1 MITRIENL
9 SHLPLLRLLNLEFNQ
24 ISKLEGIRQLPRLE
38 ELFLSYNCIDGIYG
52 ELRENQGLRVVHLAY
67 NDLRSIED
75 IRPLCGLPN
84 LSVLSLIGNPFL
96 AALNYV
102 AFVKMLIPS
111 LVLLDDRDAGQCLIA
126 ANVYPHEEIFILRDA
141 LNKLLDER
149 NNASREGREGGEGT
163 PGASPEKDGSP
174 AGKE

>member
-9 SHLPLLRLLNLEFNQ
+9 THLPLLRVLNLEFNQ
-24 ISKLEGIRQLPRLE
+24 ISKLEGLRQLPRLE
-38 ELFLSYNCIDGIYG
+38 EVFLSYNCIDSIYA
-52 ELRENQGLRVVHLAY
+52 ELRENQGLRVIHLAY

-75 IRPLCGLPN
+75 IRPLCNLPG

-141 LNKLLDER
+141 LNKLLDEK
-149 NNASREGREGGEGT
+149 NNASREGREEVEGT
-163 PGASPEKDGSP
+163 PGVWVRKDGSP
-174 AGKE
+174 AGKD